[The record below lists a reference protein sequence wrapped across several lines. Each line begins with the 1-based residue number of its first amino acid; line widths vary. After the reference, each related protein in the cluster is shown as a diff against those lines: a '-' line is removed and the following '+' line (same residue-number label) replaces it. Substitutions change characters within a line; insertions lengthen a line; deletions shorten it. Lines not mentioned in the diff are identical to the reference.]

1 MHVSGQ
7 PGPPPPSSSAQPNGT
22 YQQLPPRSLPP
33 HQTPMGR
40 HPRQNMQ
47 HQQLPGPPPH
57 QPGIQQQQQQQQP
70 PMIPVS
76 SQQQPQGISA
86 SQSQMPPQ
94 QQPPQQQLPQQQQ
107 QPVTATQKLSSMTED
122 VWMQIGSISEFMNEP
137 DRALAAYDSA
147 LRHNPYSQTALTQ
160 IANIYRSREDF
171 DKAVEYF
178 QRIVNIDATNGETW
192 GAIGNCYLMLGE
204 LPKAYQA
211 YQHAIMHLQ
220 NPKEPKLWY
229 GIGILY
235 DRYGS
240 YDHAEEAFDAVMSM
254 DPNFEKATEIYFRL
268 GIIHKCQGKYSQSLE
283 CFNRILSDPPKP
295 LTETDIWFQIGNV
308 HELNADY
315 MLARDAYE
323 RVLRDNPQH
332 GKVLQQLGALYF
344 RPSTS
349 LTNVDAAVQLLTR
362 AIEIDKDKTEA
373 HTWYLLGRCYMAQQQ
388 FNKAYEAYQQA
399 VYRDGNNANYW
410 CSIGVLYYQINQYR
424 DALDAYSR
432 AIRINPYLSE
442 VWFDLGALYEACNNQ
457 VNDAID
463 AYTRAAELDR
473 TNPAIEQRLELL
485 RHMQS
490 TGQTNLPQSSQPP
503 QPVDPPTTAA
513 TAGQPNAPGGPAG
526 ESTAPGGAP
535 GSLGAPPMSGPINL
549 TSQAQDGG
557 RSAVE
562 ASQRGSGGP
571 APPGIHHPNQPPGA
585 SPYAQPARGS
595 NVPPNGPMPGR
606 RPGYPEEQGY
616 GRYDSMSRP
625 EHSGPEMQAPAPHY
639 TSIPPQGAEG
649 YPASEAHPGAS
660 QTPQQS
666 SAAAQS
672 ASSRPFNATGNHLST
687 SAPYRSDDVRMTSRH
702 QSPMSAQQP
711 PSHQGHYRPQQQAP
725 PNMPQHSPL
734 SGEQPPTS
742 GPFQQG
748 PMNGYAP
755 PYPSHSDTRSNMR
768 SPTHMRSP
776 VQQHPPSHGPREAFE
791 NSRRH
796 GSQDDRLA
804 NRPSDQAA
812 GNGAPRHMESGGH
825 SDSKKR
831 SSVSSHQGRLAG
843 DTDGDVLMEEARPS
857 AFKASSLL
865 DDANASRSSAEA
877 SAAATMAVMSAAP
890 INLPQISTPIPASD
904 ISISSSS
911 TPAITGPTAA
921 PIRLPP
927 VQIGGTGS
935 LTSAASQPSPF
946 GSGASGTPGSAS
958 ANDISKSRS
967 MEASATSSA
976 FDRPTSLA
984 SVIATTEE
992 DKEGSAIN
1000 SLMSL
1005 SSAASAMTPRP
1016 HVSSPQQQALP
1027 SFTRKSST
1035 ESNSAANEAGSQL
1048 PSMTSSAPSVSEI
1061 NGVKDLEISSPI
1073 DTKGGAAAG
1082 SGPAAMEKHP
1092 LGEENPMAGSST
1104 NTAEIP
1110 GTAESGKADALSPT
1124 GGVAASNDGDHKT
1137 ASGSNDSVVT
1147 VVPSKRPLSMVIAT
1161 DNADDT
1167 VSSTTREAQS
1177 ALAAE
1182 DGKARDSVLKD
1193 NDGSDSTNNAVS
1205 DEDAGEING
1214 NNSDVGARKRG
1225 RQESPS
1231 HIASAKQP
1239 SADLGSSNR
1248 PDDDEME
1255 EGEEPEDGEVFEDED
1270 NSQDDSKPRKGEDVV
1285 MDSGKV

>member
-1 MHVSGQ
+1 MGSGMPPNGMHVSAQ
-7 PGPPPPSSSAQPNGT
+7 PGPLPPTSSAQPNGSF
-22 YQQLPPRSLPP
+22 QQMPPRSLPP
-33 HQTPMGR
+33 HQVPMGR
-40 HPRQNMQ
+40 HPRQSMQ
-47 HQQLPGPPPH
+47 HQQQPGLPPPPH
-57 QPGIQQQQQQQQP
+57 LSGIQQQP
-70 PMIPVS
+70 PMPPVSS
-76 SQQQPQGISA
+76 SQQQKQQKQQQQAMPV
-86 SQSQMPPQ
+86 SQPPMHP
-94 QQPPQQQLPQQQQ
+94 QQPPQQQ
-107 QPVTATQKLSSMTED
+107 QPVTAAQKLSSMTED

-137 DRALAAYDSA
+137 DRALSAYDSA

-171 DKAVEYF
+171 EKAVEYF

-254 DPNFEKATEIYFRL
+254 DPNFEKATEIFFRL

-344 RPSTS
+344 RPNTS

-388 FNKAYEAYQQA
+388 YNKAYEAYQQA

-473 TNPAIEQRLELL
+473 SNPAIEQRLELL

-503 QPVDPPTTAA
+503 QPIDPPTTAA
-513 TAGQPNAPGGPAG
+513 AAGQPNAPGGPAG
-526 ESTAPGGAP
+526 ESTAAGGAP
-535 GSLGAPPMSGPINL
+535 GSLGAPPMSGPANN
-549 TSQAQDGG
+549 TSQTQDSV
-557 RSAVE
+557 RSGVE
-562 ASQRGSGGP
+562 PSQRGSGP
-571 APPGIHHPNQPPGA
+571 APPGLQQHPNHPPGMVA
-585 SPYAQPARGS
+585 PYAQPGRGS
-595 NVPPNGPMPGR
+595 SLSQTGPMSGR

-625 EHSGPEMQAPAPHY
+625 ENSGPEMQAPAPHY
-639 TSIPPQGAEG
+639 TSMPLQGADE
-649 YPASEAHPGAS
+649 YPVSEAHNAAP
-660 QTPQQS
+660 QTPHQ
-666 SAAAQS
+666 
-672 ASSRPFNATGNHLST
+672 ASMAPQPTASRPFASAGHHPPT
-687 SAPYRSDDVRMTSRH
+687 SAPYRNEDVRMASRH
-702 QSPMSAQQP
+702 QSPMSVQQP
-711 PSHQGHYRPQQQAP
+711 PHQGQYRPQQP
-725 PNMPQHSPL
+725 PPINVPQHSPRTGERS
-734 SGEQPPTS
+734 SGS
-742 GPFQQG
+742 GSGSFQQG
-748 PMNGYAP
+748 PVNGYV
-755 PYPSHSDTRSNMR
+755 PYPNQPGYPDSRGSGR
-768 SPTHMRSP
+768 SPPRIRSP
-776 VQQHPPSHGPREAFE
+776 AHQQHRSLHGQRELFE
-791 NSRRH
+791 NSRRRE
-796 GSQDDRLA
+796 SQEERPADH
-804 NRPSDQAA
+804 PSDQAD
-812 GNGAPRHMESGGH
+812 GSGAYHLESGGH
-825 SDSKKR
+825 GELKKR
-831 SSVSSHQGRLAG
+831 ASVSSHQGRTTG
-843 DTDGDVLMEEARPS
+843 DTDGDVMMVDEGRPS

-865 DDANASRSSAEA
+865 EGASALRSSAEA
-877 SAAATMAVMSAAP
+877 NAAATMTGMSAAP
-890 INLPQISTPIPASD
+890 INLPQISTPVPTSD

-911 TPAITGPTAA
+911 TPALAGPTAA

-935 LTSAASQPSPF
+935 LASAGSQASPF
-946 GSGASGTPGSAS
+946 GSGTSGTPGTAS
-958 ANDISKSRS
+958 TNDLAKSKSVDT
-967 MEASATSSA
+967 SATSSA

-984 SVIATTEE
+984 SVISTAEE

-1005 SSAASAMTPRP
+1005 SSAASTMTPRP
-1016 HVSSPQQQALP
+1016 HVSSPQQAPP

-1035 ESNSAANEAGSQL
+1035 ESNPAANGVGSQ
-1048 PSMTSSAPSVSEI
+1048 PQSKTSSAPSVSEI
-1061 NGVKDLEISSPI
+1061 NGVKDLEISSPD
-1073 DTKGGAAAG
+1073 DTKSAAGNVASADRHSLGEDSHAAGSDAAAG
-1082 SGPAAMEKHP
+1082 D
-1092 LGEENPMAGSST
+1092 
-1104 NTAEIP
+1104 IP
-1110 GTAESGKADALSPT
+1110 GTDDSGKIGALSPSVGT
-1124 GGVAASNDGDHKT
+1124 SDTVA
-1137 ASGSNDSVVT
+1137 V
-1147 VVPSKRPLSMVIAT
+1147 VVPSKRPLAMVT
-1161 DNADDT
+1161 DANNADDT
-1167 VSSTTREAQS
+1167 MSGEAQS
-1177 ALAAE
+1177 IPSE
-1182 DGKARDSVLKD
+1182 DGKVHDSAANDESGNVLAKD
-1193 NDGSDSTNNAVS
+1193 SGNDDGASDV
-1205 DEDAGEING
+1205 NG
-1214 NNSDVGARKRG
+1214 NSNVGARKRG

-1231 HIASAKQP
+1231 QIADKLHP
-1239 SADLGSSNR
+1239 TDLGPSSAS
-1248 PDDDEME
+1248 DDEME
-1255 EGEEPEDGEVFEDED
+1255 EGEEPEDGEVFEDEEG
-1270 NSQDDSKPRKGEDVV
+1270 SQADDKARKGDDVV